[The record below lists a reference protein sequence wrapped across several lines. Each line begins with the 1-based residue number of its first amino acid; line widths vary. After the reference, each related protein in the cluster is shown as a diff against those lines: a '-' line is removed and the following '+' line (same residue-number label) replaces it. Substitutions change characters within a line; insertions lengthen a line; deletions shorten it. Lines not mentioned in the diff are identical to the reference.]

1 VNAQAEAAI
10 GGEGGGDET
19 AMQVMQRRSFTF
31 EQRNCTRA
39 ARSSS
44 FICALCLCRAL
55 CHAAAVAAKA
65 GTGPAVMRD
74 GGVGLR
80 NGRKRERD

>member
-1 VNAQAEAAI
+1 MLRSQCLPLHLALTTCHLKLQSQALEHDVNAQAEAAI

-19 AMQVMQRRSFTF
+19 AMQVVQRRSFTF

-44 FICALCLCRAL
+44 FI
-55 CHAAAVAAKA
+55 
-65 GTGPAVMRD
+65 
-74 GGVGLR
+74 
-80 NGRKRERD
+80 